1 MTNYIFTVWSVAAWL
16 DWLYF
21 LTNEWEVFMIKYG
34 WKTPTTRRT
43 RIDNLAPAPDKLH
56 ILGWTKL
63 MQFHLMPIWLFHLL
77 SQCAYRLFHVSTLA
91 LYWEERKGRIGHREG
106 LIISMLDAWIWLLSS
121 EFYLIKG
128 ISEQQSYLWLH

>member
-43 RIDNLAPAPDKLH
+43 RMDNPASVRQITHPRLSKVYAISSYAKL
-56 ILGWTKL
+56 IV
-63 MQFHLMPIWLFHLL
+63 LL
-77 SQCAYRLFHVSTLA
+77 LT
-91 LYWEERKGRIGHREG
+91 
-106 LIISMLDAWIWLLSS
+106 
-121 EFYLIKG
+121 
-128 ISEQQSYLWLH
+128 